1 MAIVRVHEP
10 QALFIEEKGSRCCAG
25 LQQQNSVRVRNTAGG
40 RFFIDEAVILVFQ
53 LQAVLFLYKKFPRA
67 DRLHRLCRF
76 CARRKRRA
84 ATFCTSQLQT
94 QGLPARAVF
103 ARLSPYCAVGPVVL
117 QLLLPANSFWIRA
130 GPRDPT
136 TEYMGAQGKRT
147 GVPSLSLV
155 HDRTSSQRRAA
166 LVSAGR
172 FSLPAEPE
180 LQRDVPHFCPG

>member
-1 MAIVRVHEP
+1 MSRK
-10 QALFIEEKGSRCCAG
+10 LFLSRKKEVDVAPGC
-25 LQQQNSVRVRNTAGG
+25 QQQNSVRVRNTAGG

-67 DRLHRLCRF
+67 DRLHRLCRRF
-76 CARRKRRA
+76 APEEKGVRQLLHVTTSNTGLPHASSVRAAQSILRRRA
-84 ATFCTSQLQT
+84 SRPCSSFCRRTVLD
-94 QGLPARAVF
+94 PAQAQIPES
-103 ARLSPYCAVGPVVL
+103 A
-117 QLLLPANSFWIRA
+117 
-130 GPRDPT
+130 T
-136 TEYMGAQGKRT
+136 TEYMGAQGKKQ

-172 FSLPAEPE
+172 LSLPAEPE